1 MSVKACIYIGDLYG
15 CSNEPFVYTIT
26 PSTAIA
32 VDDDV
37 ASLTVTAP
45 AEGEVYIRKGA
56 WLHFGANYIVVAKD
70 TVITSVATAVDI
82 EPATS
87 AIAVSDTADTWG
99 LQRVLASYIH
109 SDKSKF
115 TVTTSDLESR
125 GLGAIIHP
133 ASQSNPSIYTLIVQN
148 SRHTFGRA
156 QVGSLSY
163 RDKSAKFEVFFQAP
177 FGNAILF
184 TAQSTYRQ
192 AQLNKLRQLAGL
204 SVLVAQ

>member
-15 CSNEPFVYTIT
+15 CSNEPFVYTFT

-32 VDDDV
+32 VDDEV

-70 TVITSVATAVDI
+70 TVITSVATGVDI

-109 SDKSKF
+109 SDESKF

-133 ASQSNPSIYTLIVQN
+133 ASQSNQSIYTLIVQN

-204 SVLVAQ
+204 PVLVAQ